1 MAPSSMK
8 TVPTHCDAGVKS
20 AKELSRLPMPPVAM
34 VEKLWVMASKPSMPA
49 QR

>member
-8 TVPTHCDAGVKS
+8 TVATHCTAGEKS
-20 AKELSRLPMPPVAM
+20 AKELSWFDMPPVAT
-34 VEKLWVMASKPSMPA
+34 VEKLWVMASKPGMPA